1 MSGVGLLLVGGI
13 FQGFS
18 RTLEMD
24 PKKDPTGWGPKKKD
38 RPRHNPTT
46 VNERRGRG
54 GQARMIERPDPTDYS
69 IAVRRNR
76 KPRNSW
82 RWEIYRPGKSISVE
96 RSPDHFQTMVE
107 ATRAGKAALQR
118 FVNLRATLAC

>member
-1 MSGVGLLLVGGI
+1 MVGGI

-46 VNERRGRG
+46 VNERRGPLELIG
-54 GQARMIERPDPTDYS
+54 FAGLGLAF
-69 IAVRRNR
+69 R
-76 KPRNSW
+76 KSW
-82 RWEIYRPGKSISVE
+82 RKVS
-96 RSPDHFQTMVE
+96 F
-107 ATRAGKAALQR
+107 A
-118 FVNLRATLAC
+118 